1 MLLAPLAWATL
12 SLLSTVRA
20 PPSPARSTL
29 DTLLPSTCFVP
40 PFDTEWRRVARA
52 PQATGAHRNGECWD
66 GDGERDMQM
75 HGCAAVWE
83 QAAAA
88 EQQQQEIAR
97 SAATVRVLGRALR
110 EELAAEEAGGEE
122 PVPPWYTRW
131 WAAVALATAAIATFI
146 TWAIDTAGRLLVVWE
161 HWQRLRAHDDQV
173 LPAEPDRHALEQQPR
188 LHARR
193 APDAAIGSAVQLQ
206 ASAAAD
212 AAVARLPVSA
222 AAGGALRRSRRLG
235 SAAAAGVGGSS
246 GAGAA
251 Y

>member
-88 EQQQQEIAR
+88 EQQQQEIAW
-97 SAATVRVLGRALR
+97 SAAMVRVLGRALR

-146 TWAIDTAGRLLVVWE
+146 TWAIDTVGRLLVVWE
-161 HWQRLRAHDDQV
+161 HWQWLRAHDDQV

-188 LHARR
+188 LHAQ

>member
-29 DTLLPSTCFVP
+29 DTLLPSTCFV

-88 EQQQQEIAR
+88 EQQQQEIAW

-122 PVPPWYTRW
+122 PAPPWYTRW
-131 WAAVALATAAIATFI
+131 WAAVALATTTIATFI
-146 TWAIDTAGRLLVVWE
+146 TWAIDTVGRLLVVWE

-173 LPAEPDRHALEQQPR
+173 LPAEPDRHALEQQHR
-188 LHARR
+188 LHAQ
-193 APDAAIGSAVQLQ
+193 APDATIGSVVQLQ
-206 ASAAAD
+206 ASATAD
-212 AAVARLPVSA
+212 AAVARLLVSV